1 MAKRTAP
8 PVGFGFTLI
17 ELLVSLVVIS
27 VLFGLGYANFRRYAQ
42 RQELWRAA
50 RQIEGDL
57 RLAQSYA
64 LAGKNAEGLCDIG
77 SYFYGYQFRF
87 NGLSSYIFYPVCRKT
102 LDGTISSK
110 EDDFHYQK
118 ELEPSDEFQIT
129 VDNEFI
135 FLAVTGGMY
144 SYTGSPVEI
153 KVGRDTIIGSDKI
166 TITVNPTGEIKM
178 TANF

>member
-8 PVGFGFTLI
+8 SVGFGFTLI

-64 LAGKNAEGLCDIG
+64 LAGKNAEGLCETG
-77 SYFYGYQFRF
+77 SYFYGYQFKF
-87 NGLSSYIFYPVCRKT
+87 KESSYVFYPICH
-102 LDGTISSK
+102 SSIGDTFIYR
-110 EDDFHYQK
+110 EYYPHYERSLK
-118 ELEPSDEFQIT
+118 PDNRFKVLCTHEL
-129 VDNEFI
+129 I
-135 FLAVTGGMY
+135 FLAVTGG
-144 SYTGSPVEI
+144 
-153 KVGRDTIIGSDKI
+153 IGSYDGFRVEPKI
-166 TITVNPTGEIKM
+166 YVRNIKGSDEVIITVSSTGEIKM

>member
-1 MAKRTAP
+1 MAKIRKI
-8 PVGFGFTLI
+8 GGFTLI

-64 LAGKNAEGLCDIG
+64 LAGKNAEGLCETD

-87 NGLSSYIFYPVCRKT
+87 NGPSSYGFYPVCRQPS
-102 LDGTISSK
+102 DGNIISK
-110 EDDFHYQK
+110 EDSYYYGK
-118 ELEPSDEFQIT
+118 SLEPSDEFQIT
-129 VDNEFI
+129 GDNEFI

-153 KVGRDTIIGSDKI
+153 KVGRDTVIGSDKV
-166 TITVNPTGEIKM
+166 TITVSPTGEIKM